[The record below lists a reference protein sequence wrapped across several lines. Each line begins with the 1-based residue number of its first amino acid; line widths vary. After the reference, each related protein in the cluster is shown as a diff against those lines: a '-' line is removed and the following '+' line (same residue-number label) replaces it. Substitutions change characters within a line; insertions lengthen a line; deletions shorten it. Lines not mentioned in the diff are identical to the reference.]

1 MCTRMKDT
9 NSSQISALKR
19 RSNAALQSEGSP
31 LERVEWIR
39 RVPFLLLLAAGAL
52 LFIGINAIAR
62 GDELFRL
69 GEFAPRQR
77 VWAFV
82 SVIGFAAAAAF
93 PYQRL
98 KPFAL
103 PIYGLSL
110 GLLVAVFFTRP
121 KNFSYRWIP
130 LGFMDFQP
138 SELAK
143 IAFILALAA
152 YLMKRPSL
160 RHWYGLLIPFVMM
173 ALPAALILKEPD
185 LGTSLLFAPTLMA
198 MLFTAGARP
207 RHLALVAVL
216 GAMCVPVLWTH
227 MSAEQKSRVVAVFR
241 QKTGGDAP
249 DDDGYH
255 LHQAK
260 RVLALGGVF
269 GSSMSGMPVSNV
281 RAYHLPESRTDF
293 VFCLIGERW
302 GFVGCSV
309 VLGLIALLIG
319 RGLFV
324 AAQTREP
331 FGRLIVVGIVT
342 LLGTQA
348 AINTSM
354 TVGLLPITGMT
365 LPLVSYGG
373 SSLLTTS
380 MSLGLI
386 VNVALRPDDEVEGD
400 PFEFAE

>member
-1 MCTRMKDT
+1 M
-9 NSSQISALKR
+9 
-19 RSNAALQSEGSP
+19 
-31 LERVEWIR
+31 
-39 RVPFLLLLAAGAL
+39 
-52 LFIGINAIAR
+52 NAIAR

-69 GEFAPRQR
+69 GEFAPKQR

-82 SVIGFAAAAAF
+82 SVVGLVTAIVW

-98 KPFAL
+98 KTFAI
-103 PIYGLSL
+103 PIYLLSVT
-110 GLLVAVFFTRP
+110 LLVAVFFTRP

-143 IAFILALAA
+143 IAFVLALAW
-152 YLMKRPSL
+152 YLQRRDSL
-160 RHWYGLLIPFVMM
+160 RQWWGLILPFVMM
-173 ALPAALILKEPD
+173 AIPMALILKEPD
-185 LGTSLLFAPTLMA
+185 LGTSLLFAPVLMA

-207 RHLALVAVL
+207 RHLAIVTCLGVL
-216 GAMCVPVLWTH
+216 SLPLLWTH

-241 QKTGGDAP
+241 QKTGGEAP

-260 RVLALGGVF
+260 RVLALGGVY
-269 GSSMSGMPVSNV
+269 GSSQSGMPLQIAK
-281 RAYHLPESRTDF
+281 AYHLPESRTDF
-293 VFCLIGERW
+293 VFCLVGERW

-309 VLGLIALLIG
+309 VLLLLVTLLG
-319 RGLFV
+319 RGLLV
-324 AAQTREP
+324 AAQAKDP
-331 FGRLIVVGIVT
+331 FGRLLVVGIVT

-354 TVGLLPITGMT
+354 TVGILPITGMT
-365 LPLVSYGG
+365 LPFVSYGG

-380 MSLGLI
+380 LALGLI
-386 VNVALRPDDEVEGD
+386 VNVAIRPSDEDGVE
-400 PFEFAE
+400 PFRY

>member
-1 MCTRMKDT
+1 ME
-9 NSSQISALKR
+9 
-19 RSNAALQSEGSP
+19 RSD
-31 LERVEWIR
+31 WIH
-39 RVPFLLLLAAGAL
+39 RVPFLLLIAAGAL
-52 LFIGINAIAR
+52 LCIGVNAIAR

-77 VWAFV
+77 MWAVV
-82 SVIGFAAAAAF
+82 SVVGFTAAAIW

-98 KPFAL
+98 RPLAL

-110 GLLVAVFFTRP
+110 MLLVAVFFTRP

-152 YLMKRPSL
+152 YLVSRPSL
-160 RHWYGLLIPFVMM
+160 RRWYGLLIPFVMM
-173 ALPAALILKEPD
+173 ALPAVLILKEPD
-185 LGTSLLFAPTLMA
+185 LGTSLLFAPTLFA
-198 MLFTAGARP
+198 MLFAAGARP
-207 RHLALVAVL
+207 RHLVVVAVL
-216 GAMCVPVLWTH
+216 SVVSLPLLWTQ

-241 QKTGGDAP
+241 QRTGGEAP

-269 GSSMSGMPVSNV
+269 GSSMSGMPIHNV

-302 GFVGCSV
+302 GFVGCSA
-309 VLGLIALLIG
+309 VLGLIAVVIG
-319 RGLFV
+319 RGLAV

-331 FGRLIVVGIVT
+331 FGRLLIVGIVT

-380 MSLGLI
+380 VSLGLI
-386 VNVALRPDDEVEGD
+386 LNVSLRPDDEIEGD
-400 PFEFAE
+400 PLAFEA

>member
-1 MCTRMKDT
+1 ME
-9 NSSQISALKR
+9 
-19 RSNAALQSEGSP
+19 RSG
-31 LERVEWIR
+31 WIR
-39 RVPFLLLLAAGAL
+39 RVPFVLLIAAGAL
-52 LFIGINAIAR
+52 LCIGVNAIAR

-69 GEFAPRQR
+69 GEFAPKQR
-77 VWAFV
+77 TWAVV
-82 SVIGFAAAAAF
+82 SVIGFAAAAAW

-98 KPFAL
+98 RTFAF

-110 GLLVAVFFTRP
+110 VLLVAVFFTRP

-152 YLMKRPSL
+152 YLVGRPSL
-160 RHWYGLLIPFVMM
+160 RRWYGLLIPFVMM
-173 ALPAALILKEPD
+173 ALPAVLILKEPD
-185 LGTSLLFAPTLMA
+185 LGTSLLFAPTLFA
-198 MLFTAGARP
+198 LLFAAGARP
-207 RHLALVAVL
+207 RHLAVVAVL
-216 GAMCVPVLWTH
+216 SVVSLPLLWTQ

-241 QKTGGDAP
+241 QRTGGEAP

-269 GSSMSGMPVSNV
+269 GSSLSGMPIHNV

-309 VLGLIALLIG
+309 VLGLLAMLIG
-319 RGLFV
+319 RGLVV

-380 MSLGLI
+380 LSLGLI
-386 VNVALRPDDEVEGD
+386 LNVALRPDDEFEGD
-400 PFEFAE
+400 PLAFDA

>member
-1 MCTRMKDT
+1 MEDARNM
-9 NSSQISALKR
+9 SIASRL
-19 RSNAALQSEGSP
+19 P
-31 LERVEWIR
+31 W
-39 RVPFLLLLAAGAL
+39 LLLLAAAGLLCIGA
-52 LFIGINAIAR
+52 NAIAR

-69 GEFAPRQR
+69 GEFAPKQR
-77 VWAFV
+77 TWAVV
-82 SVIGFAAAAAF
+82 SVVGFVAAAAWPYLKLRKLAF
-93 PYQRL
+93 
-98 KPFAL
+98 

-110 GLLVAVFFTRP
+110 LLLVAVFFTRP

-130 LGFMDFQP
+130 LGIMDFQP

-152 YLMKRPSL
+152 FLVRRHSL
-160 RHWYGLLIPFVMM
+160 RRWYGLLIPFLMM
-173 ALPAALILKEPD
+173 AVPAALILKEPD
-185 LGTSLLFAPTLMA
+185 LGTSLLFAPTLLA
-198 MLFTAGARP
+198 MLFAAGARP
-207 RHLALVAVL
+207 RHLAFVVVL
-216 GAMCVPVLWTH
+216 GTLCVPVLWTQ

-269 GSSMSGMPVSNV
+269 GSSLSGMPVHNV

-293 VFCLIGERW
+293 VFCLVGERW
-302 GFVGCSV
+302 GFVGCAAV
-309 VLGLIALLIG
+309 MLLLATLIG
-319 RGLFV
+319 RGLMV
-324 AAQTREP
+324 AGQTREP
-331 FGRLIVVGIVT
+331 FGRLVVVGIVT

-373 SSLLTTS
+373 SSLLTTA

-386 VNVALRPDDEVEGD
+386 VNVALRPSDEEEGD
-400 PFEFAE
+400 PFAFEG

>member
-1 MCTRMKDT
+1 M
-9 NSSQISALKR
+9 
-19 RSNAALQSEGSP
+19 
-31 LERVEWIR
+31 
-39 RVPFLLLLAAGAL
+39 
-52 LFIGINAIAR
+52 
-62 GDELFRL
+62 
-69 GEFAPRQR
+69 
-77 VWAFV
+77 WAVV
-82 SVIGFAAAAAF
+82 SVVGFTAAAAW

-98 KPFAL
+98 RQLAL

-110 GLLVAVFFTRP
+110 MLLVAVFFTRP

-152 YLMKRPSL
+152 YLVRRPSL
-160 RHWYGLLIPFVMM
+160 RRWYGLLIPFVMM
-173 ALPAALILKEPD
+173 ALPAVLILKEPD
-185 LGTSLLFAPTLMA
+185 LGTSLLFAPTLLA
-198 MLFTAGARP
+198 MLFAAGARP
-207 RHLALVAVL
+207 RHLAVVAVL
-216 GAMCVPVLWTH
+216 SVVSLPLLWTQ

-241 QKTGGDAP
+241 QRTGGEAP

-269 GSSMSGMPVSNV
+269 GSSMSGMPIHNV

-302 GFVGCSV
+302 GFVGCSA
-309 VLGLIALLIG
+309 VLGLIAVVIG
-319 RGLFV
+319 RGLAV

-331 FGRLIVVGIVT
+331 FGRLLVVGIVT

-380 MSLGLI
+380 LSLGLI
-386 VNVALRPDDEVEGD
+386 LNVSLRPDDEIEGD
-400 PFEFAE
+400 PLAFEA